1 MEEVLPT
8 LQQAHP
14 PQGNEVAVATAAQV
28 AKPNV
33 ITRLV
38 TLYNEVV
45 IEMKKVTWPD
55 VGQIRQLSIG
65 VIVLSLFG
73 VMSSHLSSVLLWM
86 LVALYLAFGILIVLY
101 RVISRLE

>member
-1 MEEVLPT
+1 MEEVLSA
-8 LQQAHP
+8 LQQARR

-65 VIVLSLFG
+65 VIVLSLFIG
-73 VMSSHLSSVLLWM
+73 IVIWLMDLILQQVLVRWIPSL
-86 LVALYLAFGILIVLY
+86 FGG
-101 RVISRLE
+101 